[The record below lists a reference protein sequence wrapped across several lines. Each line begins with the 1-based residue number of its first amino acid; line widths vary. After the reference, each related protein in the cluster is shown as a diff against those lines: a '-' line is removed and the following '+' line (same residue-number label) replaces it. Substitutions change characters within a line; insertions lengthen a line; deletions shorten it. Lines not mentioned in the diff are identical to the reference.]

1 MHDSFYSCLTLPN
14 GDSDGEAD
22 MTYSLAIGPEFAD
35 DHSEKVRQGELY
47 GSISK
52 ENNSLHAEK
61 QEAVVMEDNDN
72 VQVEFQQGHHRKL
85 TIRTSGT
92 STVLILRITS
102 LDSQPSL
109 NASQMSNAA
118 FGTYGQS
125 YTLSSVYGNC
135 SHSKLRFTPAT
146 GANIVSGVGE
156 VFIDVNVMGSTPF
169 DLENTVTLAAN
180 SKFGTLSTT
189 FDHGQSLCIGI
200 YASFLLRNILKSC
213 LFCFIVIYC
222 MPPGTS
228 GTWQAYGYIGWPRAV
243 FNDKWCG
250 YPSGLVHEIGH
261 NLGLLHSGE
270 GGVAYGDQSGL
281 MGYSYAQSNSPRMCF
296 NGAKHAYL
304 GWYDDRRVSVNPAN
318 GPWIGTLAAFVD
330 YGVTLSDQ
338 YIILNVGEYYLQY
351 NRATSFNAQVKEK
364 ANSVTITRS
373 NMTSTSS
380 SLAGLFASQMY
391 RAANYSGRT
400 GLIFEVCSF
409 VAGDS
414 GTSPDYAVV
423 SIYLET
429 AMSLCIKV
437 PTPFPTKQPT
447 RQPSLRPTTRPTRK
461 PTSKPVSPTVMPA
474 LRPPTS
480 PKPST
485 ITLSPTSMPS

>member
-52 ENNSLHAEK
+52 GNHSLHAEK
-61 QEAVVMEDNDN
+61 QEAVVMEDYDN

-92 STVLILRITS
+92 STVLVLRITS

-118 FGTYGQS
+118 FGTYGKS
-125 YTLSSVYGNC
+125 YTLSSVYENC

-189 FDHGQSLCIGI
+189 FDHGQSLCIGL
-200 YASFLLRNILKSC
+200 YAPFLLRNILKSC
-213 LFCFIVIYC
+213 LFCYIVIYC

-261 NLGLLHSGE
+261 NLGMYMTCKSLDF
-270 GGVAYGDQSGL
+270 V
-281 MGYSYAQSNSPRMCF
+281 MN
-296 NGAKHAYL
+296 AK
-304 GWYDDRRVSVNPAN
+304 R
-318 GPWIGTLAAFVD
+318 
-330 YGVTLSDQ
+330 
-338 YIILNVGEYYLQY
+338 
-351 NRATSFNAQVKEK
+351 
-364 ANSVTITRS
+364 
-373 NMTSTSS
+373 
-380 SLAGLFASQMY
+380 
-391 RAANYSGRT
+391 
-400 GLIFEVCSF
+400 C
-409 VAGDS
+409 
-414 GTSPDYAVV
+414 
-423 SIYLET
+423 
-429 AMSLCIKV
+429 
-437 PTPFPTKQPT
+437 
-447 RQPSLRPTTRPTRK
+447 
-461 PTSKPVSPTVMPA
+461 
-474 LRPPTS
+474 
-480 PKPST
+480 
-485 ITLSPTSMPS
+485 